1 MKYKLIIGALFRNES
16 DSIVEW
22 IEHYL
27 LRGVEHFYLINDD
40 STDNSIEL
48 IQPYID
54 SGIITLFNTEWNRYL
69 GRQRDMYTHYIL
81 PHLKESE
88 WLLILDL
95 DEYMWS
101 PSTMK
106 LYDIL
111 IQTKNIGQVQ
121 VGDKLFGSNG
131 HIKQPKGIVE
141 NFTRRAAETRRCFK
155 YFVNSS
161 YEFTSLNVHCAT
173 FANNEHAI
181 HNFIIL
187 DDKYFILN
195 HYSCQSKDF
204 WRDIKC
210 TRKDGDNYRVRTMA
224 DFDELDLNLV
234 EDLRLVQQTQKENL
248 QL

>member
-1 MKYKLIIGALFRNES
+1 
-16 DSIVEW
+16 
-22 IEHYL
+22 
-27 LRGVEHFYLINDD
+27 
-40 STDNSIEL
+40 
-48 IQPYID
+48 
-54 SGIITLFNTEWNRYL
+54 
-69 GRQRDMYTHYIL
+69 MYTHYIL

-121 VGDKLFGSNG
+121 VGDTLFGSNG